1 MDSLARFK
9 QNELT
14 LPVFIKRLLRL
25 VRKDRRLAFRD
36 FLENKHRQMGIDSL
50 SYVPAKYYQLGSDTV
65 YLVEDGDFTP
75 LGISRG
81 YAVNQRLTDVVFVRR
96 VSFRMYVTV
105 NLPYPT
111 VTTEA
116 HQLYTSFLF
125 RVAVVRY
132 PDCRGRRPLVEL
144 YRPGRHPSQWWS
156 NLESGNRVSLGSL
169 KAGPIQ
175 PTGLEYPVFVPLFDQ
190 LFEMPYPQS
199 GSAPMLT
206 GRAMSV
212 SRVIDI
218 DVPCNFFTRYFQDGV
233 SSNRGSIKEN
243 SLHLLLYPC
252 MHSNISNPDLINS
265 YVAFNTWTCEV
276 GYNCQVDFVG

>member
-25 VRKDRRLAFRD
+25 VRKDRRAAFRD
-36 FLENKHRQMGIDSL
+36 FLENKHRQMGIDSHN
-50 SYVPAKYYQLGSDTV
+50 YVPAKYYQLGSDTA
-65 YLVEDGDFTP
+65 YLVEDGDYTP

-96 VSFRMYVTV
+96 VRFQFYITV
-105 NLPYPT
+105 NFPTLPSSYEVFETYMP
-111 VTTEA
+111 
-116 HQLYTSFLF
+116 FCF
-125 RVAVVRY
+125 RIAVVRY

-144 YRPGRHPSQWWS
+144 YRPGRHPSQWFS
-156 NLESGNRVSLGSL
+156 NLESGNRVSLGTL
-169 KAGPIQ
+169 NAGPIQ
-175 PTGLEYPVFVPLFDQ
+175 PRGMEYPVFESLFDQ
-190 LFEMPYPQS
+190 MFEMPYPLS
-199 GSAPMLT
+199 YGASFNKNALI
-206 GRAMSV
+206 SV

-243 SLHLLLYPC
+243 SLHLILYPC
-252 MHSNISNPDLINS
+252 IAGVSTNPDMVNV
-265 YVAFNTWTCEV
+265 YVGYNTWTCEC